1 MSISATAISGIPASS
16 NVRPSSLTAA
26 YFAAFVALGLTVGSL
41 GPTLPSLA
49 KQTHVGLSAISYLF
63 TARSMGYVLGSVQG
77 GHLFDRR
84 SGNPVMAVML
94 GLMAIMM
101 ALVPLVPYLWLLLVV
116 MIILGAAESALDVG
130 ANTLLTWVHGNR
142 VAPFM
147 NAMHSFFG
155 VGALVAPIVVAQTA
169 LFNYPATHSYFVL
182 ALLILPI
189 AAYTLPLRSPVRAAA
204 AKHEV
209 SPLANT
215 RLAFLITFFLFLY
228 VGAEVG
234 FAGWIFT
241 YATELKLGVASTAA
255 YLTSLFWGS
264 LTLGRMLTIPLAV
277 RFRPRSI
284 LMVSLGGCLLS
295 LGLMLVRPGSFAAVL
310 IGTICLGL
318 SMASIFPITLSF
330 AGSRMKMTG
339 RVTGWFIVASSAGAM
354 LIPLVIGQAFRS
366 VGPRVVMIV
375 TTITLLAAVGVLAC
389 MIRNSEPTWSKARVG
404 T

>member
-1 MSISATAISGIPASS
+1 MSISATSMIRRSS
-16 NVRPSSLTAA
+16 EVIVRPLSLTAA
-26 YFAAFVALGLTVGSL
+26 YYAAFLALGLTVGSL

-63 TARSMGYVLGSVQG
+63 TARSMGYVLGSVRG

-130 ANTLLTWVHGNR
+130 GNTLLTWVHGNR

-147 NAMHSFFG
+147 NAIHSFFG
-155 VGALVAPIVVAQTA
+155 VGALIAPIVVAQTA
-169 LFNYPATHSYFVL
+169 AFKRPMTHSYFVL
-182 ALLILPI
+182 ALLILPVAI
-189 AAYTLPLRSPVRAAA
+189 YTLRLASPVPVAAVN
-204 AKHEV
+204 HEM

-215 RLAFLITFFLFLY
+215 RLAFLIAFFLFLY

-241 YATELKLGVASTAA
+241 YATELKLSAASTAA

-264 LTLGRMLTIPLAV
+264 LTLGRVVTIPIAV
-277 RFRPRSI
+277 RFSPRSI

-295 LGLMLVRPGSFAAVL
+295 LGLILVSPESFAAVL

-318 SMASIFPITLSF
+318 SMASIFPTMLSL
-330 AGSRMKMTG
+330 ASRRVKMTG
-339 RVTGWFIVASSAGAM
+339 QLTGWFIVASSAGAM
-354 LIPLVIGQAFRS
+354 LIPLVIGQAFALI
-366 VGPRVVMIV
+366 GPRVVIIV
-375 TTITLLAAVGVLAC
+375 NMITLLAAVGVLAFV
-389 MIRNSEPTWSKARVG
+389 IRNSEHVSSEKRKIK
-404 T
+404 